1 MSIEKQ
7 LKKLMNKQKK
17 LISQADTEEERAELI
32 GFAVGFL
39 NGMRISKAITREQYE
54 EEYTKLQDVAEL
66 RKAVCA

>member
-1 MSIEKQ
+1 MEEQ
-7 LKKLMNKQKK
+7 LKRFMVKQKK
-17 LISQADTEEERAELI
+17 LILEADKEEEIAKLV
-32 GFAVGFL
+32 GFAAGFL

>member
-1 MSIEKQ
+1 MEEQ
-7 LKKLMNKQKK
+7 LKRFMVKQKK
-17 LISQADTEEERAELI
+17 LILEADKEEEIAKLV

-39 NGMRISKAITREQYE
+39 NGMRISKAITKEQYE

>member
-1 MSIEKQ
+1 MAIEKQ

-54 EEYTKLQDVAEL
+54 EEYAKLQDVAEL

>member
-1 MSIEKQ
+1 MEEQ
-7 LKKLMNKQKK
+7 LKRFMVKQKK
-17 LISQADTEEERAELI
+17 LILEADKEEEIAKLV

>member
-1 MSIEKQ
+1 MEEQ
-7 LKKLMNKQKK
+7 LKRFMVKQKK
-17 LISQADTEEERAELI
+17 LILEADKEEERAELI

-39 NGMRISKAITREQYE
+39 NGMRISKAITKEQYE